1 MIMLLHL
8 TDRTAFMLDFTLT
21 QNNEQGMVFNKS
33 LWSPL
38 PPTTLKLL
46 KLLGAA
52 MKSDNIK
59 RTSRDTSS
67 SLVECSLFMR

>member
-1 MIMLLHL
+1 
-8 TDRTAFMLDFTLT
+8 MLDFTLT

-38 PPTTLKLL
+38 PSTTLKLL

-59 RTSRDTSS
+59 RTSRDASS